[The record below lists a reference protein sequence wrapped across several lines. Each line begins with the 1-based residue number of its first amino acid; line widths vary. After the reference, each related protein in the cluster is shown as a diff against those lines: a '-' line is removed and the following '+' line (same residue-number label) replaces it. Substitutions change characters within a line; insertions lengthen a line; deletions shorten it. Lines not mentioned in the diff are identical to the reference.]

1 MWGALIMFG
10 AMVSTFGFMAAKK
23 KDKGEAAVVKAKA
36 QAKVKATLKITDNKE
51 TKALQSRMIG
61 VLKYQQTYA
70 KDPEKKNKAERAL
83 QQYNNMK
90 EGKKA
95 AFAELF
101 DKNGG
106 LLSDMAWTHNF
117 TEEQVEVQE
126 SKSQDVAGY
135 FSAQHV

>member
-36 QAKVKATLKITDNKE
+36 KAKVKATLKITDNKE

-70 KDPEKKNKAERAL
+70 KDPEKKKQSRTSSPAI
-83 QQYNNMK
+83 QQH
-90 EGKKA
+90 EG
-95 AFAELF
+95 
-101 DKNGG
+101 G
-106 LLSDMAWTHNF
+106 
-117 TEEQVEVQE
+117 QE
-126 SKSQDVAGY
+126 GCLCRV
-135 FSAQHV
+135 V